1 MTENTS
7 ILVVD
12 DDAAV
17 REAYKE
23 ILALRQMNQLSE
35 GDQLFGDGE
44 KKTKHIPTIYQIEEA
59 KDGIQAIQKVRD
71 TAAKGRRFA
80 AAFVDMKMPGMNGA
94 ETAREIW
101 RIDPCI
107 NIMIVTAYSDVAPD
121 EMVEAAGREDLFY
134 LRKPF
139 NPQEIRQCA
148 RAMCRL
154 RALEQERDAL
164 AGELREVNRSLATMN
179 RHLEDKVKVQAKML
193 IQMDK
198 MASLGQHA
206 AELIHDL
213 RNPLSVVRS
222 SSQLCLESMKLD
234 RLLKKHF
241 EVIDRNARRA
251 CVLINEVMAFAKTG
265 TPKHEAVELNE
276 MIEAS
281 TRRAREFIGSEGCEF
296 KCELGRGLPPV
307 IGDADQLSRCF
318 LNLIVNGV
326 ESLAGHGVI
335 ALRTRLLESQACVEA
350 CVMDNGPGIAEE
362 HRDKIFQPFFTT
374 KKQGTGLGLSI
385 AHSVVTQ
392 HGGSIAIEPRERG
405 GVKVCVTLPV
415 KAQEG

>member
-23 ILALRQMNQLSE
+23 ILALRQMNHLSE

-44 KKTKHIPTIYQIEEA
+44 KKTKHVPAFYKIEEA
-59 KDGIQAIQKVRD
+59 KDGTQAVQKVLE
-71 TAAKGRRFA
+71 AVEKGRPFA

-101 RIDPCI
+101 RIDPDI
-107 NIMIVTAYSDVAPD
+107 KIIIVTAFSDITPD
-121 EMVEAAGREDLFY
+121 EMLDEVDREDLFY

-139 NPQEIRQCA
+139 SPQEIKQFA
-148 RAMCRL
+148 RALCWQ
-154 RALEQERDAL
+154 RALEDERDRLAADLKETNLSLEAL
-164 AGELREVNRSLATMN
+164 NRV
-179 RHLEDKVKVQAKML
+179 LEDKVKAQAEML

-198 MASLGQHA
+198 IASLGQHA
-206 AELIHDL
+206 AELVHDL
-213 RNPLSVVRS
+213 RNPLSVVRTT
-222 SSQLCLESMKLD
+222 SQFCLESMKLD

-251 CVLINEVMAFAKTG
+251 SELINEVLAFARSG
-265 TPKHEAVELNE
+265 NFERDEVDLNE
-276 MIEAS
+276 VIGTMLRKALQMTQSVGIEY
-281 TRRAREFIGSEGCEF
+281 
-296 KCELGRGLPPV
+296 ELQLEKGLPPV
-307 IGDADQLSRCF
+307 IGDADKLGQVF
-318 LNLIVNGV
+318 LNLIMNAIQA
-326 ESLAGHGVI
+326 LPGHGTI
-335 ALRTRLLESQACVEA
+335 TLRSQMLESQNQVQG
-350 CVMDNGPGIAEE
+350 CVMDNGPGIPEE
-362 HRDKIFQPFFTT
+362 HRDKMFDPFFTT
-374 KKQGTGLGLSI
+374 KKRGTGLGLSI
-385 AHSVVTQ
+385 CHSIVTQ